1 MLMLMRPLL
10 ALLLLLSCDPVGP
23 DDGGTSDDG
32 GPSVTPSLSIG
43 NGEGMFRDFADGET
57 LDIVSGCQ
65 GSQHI
70 WIALQAQGLDP
81 RGTIIDV
88 SIRRASDDVV
98 VSQTFRL
105 RLSFQPVAGREGLFQ
120 VYGLTIVIPEPDEAV
135 GQDLIVSATVTD
147 RDGVEVTDERPI
159 RADVSGAGCGG

>member
-1 MLMLMRPLL
+1 MLIRPLF
-10 ALLLLLSCDPVGP
+10 ALLVLLSCDPILPPG
-23 DDGGTSDDG
+23 DG
-32 GPSVTPSLSIG
+32 GPPVEPSLTLG
-43 NGEGMFRDFADGET
+43 TGEGRYRNFEDGEV

-70 WIALQAQGLDP
+70 WIALRAEGLDA

-105 RLSFQPVAGREGLFQ
+105 RLSLQPVPGNLGLHE
-120 VYGLTIVIPEPDEAV
+120 VYGLTLIIPEPEEAI
-135 GQDLIVSATVTD
+135 GEELIVSAIVTD
-147 RDGVEVTDERPI
+147 RGGTEVTDERTI
-159 RADVSGAGCGG
+159 GAAMGAGGCG